1 MSRAEAGREEH
12 GIPQSF
18 SAIKAVPMN
27 YDALIFDLD
36 GTLWNSA
43 DTVAEA
49 WNAALEKAGYDVR
62 ITGGDVLKQMGK
74 PMDAIMRDAFGD
86 AMTHEEAMEFLKVLS
101 VEEINH
107 IEKTGGKLVPAL
119 EETLA
124 ALKKSYRLFIV
135 SNCQKGYIEAFL
147 TAHKLSDYF
156 EGFMCW
162 GDTKLPK
169 AETNKRLIERYS
181 IKNPVYIGDTE
192 GDHVSAEGAGIPF
205 VHAAYGFGEVS
216 GYDYRLEKFSDLID
230 IFMDKAE

>member
-1 MSRAEAGREEH
+1 MKFDS
-12 GIPQSF
+12 
-18 SAIKAVPMN
+18 
-27 YDALIFDLD
+27 LIFDLD

-49 WNAALEKAGYDVR
+49 WNTALEKAGYDIR
-62 ITGGDVLKQMGK
+62 ITGNDVLKQMGK

-86 AMTHEEAMEFLKVLS
+86 TITKDQTMEFLEILS

-107 IEKTGGKLVPAL
+107 IEKTGGKLMPAL
-119 EETLA
+119 EETLSL
-124 ALKKSYRLFIV
+124 LKEKYRLFIV

-147 TAHKLSDYF
+147 KAHKLSEYF

-169 AETNKRLIERYS
+169 AETNKQLIARYS
-181 IKNPVYIGDTE
+181 LKNPVYIGDTE
-192 GDHVSAEGAGIPF
+192 GDHISAEGAGIPF

-216 GYDYRLEKFSDLID
+216 GCDYRIEKFSDLTD
-230 IFMDKAE
+230 IFADKAE